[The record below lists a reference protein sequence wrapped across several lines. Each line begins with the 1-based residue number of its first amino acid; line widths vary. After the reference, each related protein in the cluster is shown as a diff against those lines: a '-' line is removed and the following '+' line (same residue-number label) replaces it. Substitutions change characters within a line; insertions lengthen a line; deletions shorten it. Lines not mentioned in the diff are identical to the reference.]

1 MSELNKPPIGKE
13 PSFEDVTK
21 FFEWLQGKKL
31 DNFNLEFQP
40 QLTPEQAF
48 TIIYVMQEGLGVLPD
63 NIEMCCQCKELYD
76 SNSEGS
82 AIDEDTLTEDE
93 RHFDEADFG
102 NYCESC
108 RLI

>member
-48 TIIYVMQEGLGVLPD
+48 TII
-63 NIEMCCQCKELYD
+63 
-76 SNSEGS
+76 S
-82 AIDEDTLTEDE
+82 TET
-93 RHFDEADFG
+93 A
-102 NYCESC
+102 
-108 RLI
+108 